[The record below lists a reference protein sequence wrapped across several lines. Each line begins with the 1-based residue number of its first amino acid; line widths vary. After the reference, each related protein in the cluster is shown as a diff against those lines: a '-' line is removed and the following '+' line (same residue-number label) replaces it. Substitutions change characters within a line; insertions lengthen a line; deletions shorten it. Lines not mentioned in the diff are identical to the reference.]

1 MGVSTAYS
9 ARGQGAPALIG
20 QRGFHGCVRLVLR
33 RVCAHRFAPPAYMC
47 ALLRGRTVSTELSL
61 SLSLSLSFSFQ
72 HSLSHTLVPSSVDLR
87 LFVVEC
93 VAFYLHRSLCVSL
106 FLSLFLSLSLECPFF
121 SLYPS
126 LSAVPGHLVYVSDSV
141 LCTIPSVCHYRR
153 YVTSLQLCRGTWEM
167 QVTRGTSDESER
179 VFLASAWS
187 PASLASLPACL
198 PACLLAW
205 LPACV
210 RATWSKEHAGRV
222 CSCSMYAF
230 LGGEAPLRLNLPYY

>member
-61 SLSLSLSFSFQ
+61 SLSLPLSLS
-72 HSLSHTLVPSSVDLR
+72 L
-87 LFVVEC
+87 
-93 VAFYLHRSLCVSL
+93 SL
-106 FLSLFLSLSLECPFF
+106 FLLPAFSFSHSRSLLGRPSSIRCRVCCVLPTPLSVRLSLSLSLECPFF

-126 LSAVPGHLVYVSDSV
+126 LSAVPGHLLYVSDSV

-187 PASLASLPACL
+187 PASLAS
-198 PACLLAW
+198 
-205 LPACV
+205 
-210 RATWSKEHAGRV
+210 
-222 CSCSMYAF
+222 
-230 LGGEAPLRLNLPYY
+230 